1 MKKIIL
7 IFSALA
13 IVSCSTITKT
23 LIKTTNFIYRGEK
36 EVLLKIGRTAAYYE
50 LPWDHK
56 KNTTHKTIL
65 YNGNVKLELI
75 KKSEKKNDS
84 VIYYAHGGAFIYP
97 LSNIYRNLAEFM
109 LGINDNYDFVFV
121 DYRQLPYSF
130 YPSGHNDYDIGLEYA
145 FENYKNVYTFG
156 DSAGGHLIVST
167 LLKRRDEKRKM
178 PDAVVLLSPFLD
190 ISHSLE
196 SRKTNI
202 KTDLLIGS
210 PVENYDLS
218 KLLKDNEY
226 FKYEKDKKHPYIS
239 PVFGDFKGFPPTY
252 IEVNN
257 GELLYDES
265 IIVKEKLDKEN
276 IENKLVTVDGLFHV
290 YHLLQFNEA
299 KTSLKLIFEFL
310 DEKRLGGK

>member
-1 MKKIIL
+1 MKKIIF
-7 IFSALA
+7 IFSTLA
-13 IVSCSTITKT
+13 IVSCSSITTT
-23 LIKTTNFIYRGEK
+23 LLKTTNFIYRGEK
-36 EVLLKIGRTAAYYE
+36 EAFLKIGRTGAYYE
-50 LPWDHK
+50 LPWKHK
-56 KNTTHKTIL
+56 SDITHETIL

-75 KKSEKKNDS
+75 KKTEKKNDS

-109 LGINDNYDFVFV
+109 LNINDNYDIIFV

-130 YPSGHNDYDIGLEYA
+130 YPSGHDDYDNGLEYA

-156 DSAGGHLIVST
+156 DSAGGNLIVST
-167 LLKRRDEKRKM
+167 LLKRRDEKRRL

-190 ISHSLE
+190 ISNTLE
-196 SRKTNI
+196 SRKTNV

-210 PVENYDLS
+210 SVENYDLS

-239 PVFGDFKGFPPTY
+239 PVFGDFNGFPPTY

-257 GELLYDES
+257 GELLYDDS
-265 IIVKEKLDKEN
+265 KIVKEKLDSEN
-276 IENKLVTVDGLFHV
+276 IENKFVTVDGLYHV
-290 YHLLQFNEA
+290 YHLLRSSEA
-299 KTSLKLIFEFL
+299 TTSIKSIFDFL